1 MHFKVLLLSTLA
13 AIEVVAQ
20 KNNLTPAP
28 TEEQRSVARKLQI
41 QEKAARE
48 ASVRALESVRNAHFE
63 QVDDSKLT

>member
-1 MHFKVLLLSTLA
+1 MSTLA

-20 KNNLTPAP
+20 KNNLTPTP
-28 TEEQRSVARKLQI
+28 TEEQRSIARKLQI